1 MGRLDTTARGRG
13 KLFISGVSQLFH
25 HSIQNPGN
33 IGDTE
38 MRVAIYC
45 RVSTDNQELT
55 QQEAACRRFCD
66 YREYKVAEVYQE
78 IVSGAKSKRPEYQRL
93 VANLRTLTY
102 QGVVVFRLDRLGR
115 NAREL
120 ALLVDELENKGI
132 KVLSVHENFDTST
145 ALGRAMRELIYIFA
159 QLEREQIGEATK
171 QRLAALKAQGKKL
184 GRKPASAA
192 QIRRV
197 RQLRANGL
205 SLREIARNASIS
217 YGTVPNIING
227 NGTYSGKGC
236 SSHIIVKQTSPP
248 SPTPPPRP

>member
-1 MGRLDTTARGRG
+1 M
-13 KLFISGVSQLFH
+13 Q
-25 HSIQNPGN
+25 
-33 IGDTE
+33 
-38 MRVAIYC
+38 VAVYC
-45 RVSTDNQELT
+45 RVSSQSQELE
-55 QQEAACRRFCD
+55 QQVVACQRLCD
-66 YREYKVAEVYQE
+66 YREYDVAEVYSE
-78 IVSGAKSKRPEYQRL
+78 IVSGAKAKRPEYQRL
-93 VANLRTLTY
+93 VADLRALRY
-102 QGVVVFRLDRLGR
+102 DGVVVFRLDRLGR

-145 ALGRAMRELIYIFA
+145 ALGRAMRELIYVFA

-197 RQLRANGL
+197 RRLRADGL

-217 YGTVPNIING
+217 YGTVSNIINS
-227 NGTYSGKGC
+227 NGAYAR
-236 SSHIIVKQTSPP
+236 SS
-248 SPTPPPRP
+248 